1 MKFSIIVPVYNRPQE
16 VLELLQSLAKQT
28 YTQFEVIIVE
38 DGSSISCE
46 QIVADFSHLLEI
58 KYFTK
63 QNEGPGLTRN
73 FGMKHAGTDYF
84 IFFDS
89 DCLIPENYMG
99 IVNSELTAHF
109 TDAYGG
115 SDAAHSSFTPI
126 QKAISY
132 SMTSFITTGGIRGGK
147 KKMDVFHPR
156 SFNMG
161 FSRKVYEKTG
171 GYAAM
176 RFGEDVDLSL
186 RILESGFKAKLIAD
200 AFVYHKR
207 RTSFYKF
214 YKQVHN
220 SGMARI
226 ALYARHPQS
235 LKLVHMLPAA
245 FVTGTLFLIL
255 LSLIFPVSLLPIFM
269 LALLIFV
276 HAAVSTGSFRVAYL
290 SVVASFVQ
298 LFGYGIGFYRAAYNY
313 FILKKTEK
321 FAFRENFY
329 K

>member
-1 MKFSIIVPVYNRPQE
+1 MEYSIIVPVYNRPQE
-16 VLELLQSLAKQT
+16 VLELLESLTHQT
-28 YTQFEVIIVE
+28 YPHFEVIIVE
-38 DGSSISCE
+38 DGSSIPCE
-46 QIVADFSHLLEI
+46 DVVKSYANKLQI

-63 QNEGPGLTRN
+63 ANEGPGLTRN
-73 FGMKHAGTDYF
+73 YGAERASGSYL

-89 DCLIPENYMG
+89 DCLIPEKYMETVHAE
-99 IVNSELTAHF
+99 ITQNPC
-109 TDAYGG
+109 DAYGG
-115 SDAAHSSFTPI
+115 PDAAHHSFTPI

-161 FSRKVYEKTG
+161 FTRTVFNKTG
-171 GYAAM
+171 GFAAM

-186 RILESGFKAKLIAD
+186 RIIENGFKAKLIPA
-200 AFVYHKR
+200 AFVFHKR
-207 RTSFYKF
+207 RTDFYKF

-226 ALYARHPQS
+226 ALYNRHPKS
-235 LKLVHMLPAA
+235 LKLVHLLPAV
-245 FVTGTLFLIL
+245 FVSGTLFLIL
-255 LSLIFPVSLLPIFM
+255 LSLIWWMSLLPII
-269 LALLIFV
+269 ALVFAIFF
-276 HAAVSTGSFRVAYL
+276 HAYIVTHSVKVAVL
-290 SVVASFVQ
+290 SVAASFVQ
-298 LFGYGIGFYRAAYNY
+298 LFGYGIGFIRAAFNH
-313 FILKKTEK
+313 FILNKKEK